1 MAAGPALFMRRGAQM
16 KLLLTQR
23 ALRAASRGKVIFLLI
38 FLQKSEKCIR
48 GTVQYQFLRESH
60 FPDKGQGIGE
70 IPNIGAAVAVAGKK
84 YRVAVFLAKR

>member
-48 GTVQYQFLRESH
+48 GTVQYQLFREFH
-60 FPDKGQGIGE
+60 FPDKE
-70 IPNIGAAVAVAGKK
+70 
-84 YRVAVFLAKR
+84 